1 MRLLREE
8 PRRMPFRLVLA
19 VSLVLLAGCKSPEE
33 KLVDRR
39 HDLREAF
46 DELYADYAKASG
58 GKAAEGGEASERGGG
73 GVVGRL
79 FAEIDRTH
87 FEEACLAVGRGE
99 RPFLLSERLAAFL
112 QDRAGDCREAFEIQT
127 DVAKLERE
135 VVRP

>member
-1 MRLLREE
+1 MRT
-8 PRRMPFRLVLA
+8 RLVLA
-19 VSLVLLAGCKSPEE
+19 ASILALAACKSPEE

-39 HDLREAF
+39 HDLRETF
-46 DELYADYAKASG
+46 DELHADYRES
-58 GKAAEGGEASERGGG
+58 EGEARAEAKEERGVG

-112 QDRAGDCREAFEIQT
+112 QDHAGDCREAFEIQS
-127 DVAKLERE
+127 DVARLEGEVAARRERE
-135 VVRP
+135 VAKP

>member
-1 MRLLREE
+1 
-8 PRRMPFRLVLA
+8 MPTRLVLA
-19 VSLVLLAGCKSPEE
+19 VSILALAAACKSPEE

-46 DELYADYAKASG
+46 DELYEDYGGSDDAADARR
-58 GKAAEGGEASERGGG
+58 EDQGERRVG

-99 RPFLLSERLAAFL
+99 RPFLLSEKLAAFL
-112 QDRAGDCREAFEIQT
+112 HDHAGDCRDAFDLQTEI
-127 DVAKLERE
+127 AKLERE
-135 VVRP
+135 VAKP

>member
-1 MRLLREE
+1 
-8 PRRMPFRLVLA
+8 MPVRLVLLA
-19 VSLVLLAGCKSPEE
+19 VSLVAIAGCKSPEE

-46 DELYADYAKASG
+46 DELYADYARASG
-58 GKAAEGGEASERGGG
+58 AGARTAEGGEASERGVG

-99 RPFLLSERLAAFL
+99 RPFLLSEKLAAFL
-112 QDRAGDCREAFEIQT
+112 QDHAGDCREAFEIQT

-135 VVRP
+135 VQRP